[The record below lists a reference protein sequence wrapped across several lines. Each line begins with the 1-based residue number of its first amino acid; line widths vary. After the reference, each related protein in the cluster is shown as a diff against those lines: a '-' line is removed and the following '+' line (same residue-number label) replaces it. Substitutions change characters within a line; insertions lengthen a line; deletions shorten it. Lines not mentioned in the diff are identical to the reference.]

1 MTTFTTNEN
10 RVISFS
16 CRPSNSLETW
26 RNGSRNCLLN
36 SRAKTRAGSNP
47 VVSAISIFDFRL
59 PILDS
64 NFYQTTNP
72 KSKIPNPKSVCGL

>member
-1 MTTFTTNEN
+1 
-10 RVISFS
+10 
-16 CRPSNSLETW
+16 LETW